1 MTNIP
6 SMIFKTLMLHIVNK
20 KTQRDT
26 ITTDRSL
33 NEKKKKER
41 VRLHLQITF
50 KELKLFGFHRQAEK
64 VAMSLSRQ
72 RR

>member
-33 NEKKKKER
+33 NEKKKK
-41 VRLHLQITF
+41 
-50 KELKLFGFHRQAEK
+50 KG
-64 VAMSLSRQ
+64 
-72 RR
+72 